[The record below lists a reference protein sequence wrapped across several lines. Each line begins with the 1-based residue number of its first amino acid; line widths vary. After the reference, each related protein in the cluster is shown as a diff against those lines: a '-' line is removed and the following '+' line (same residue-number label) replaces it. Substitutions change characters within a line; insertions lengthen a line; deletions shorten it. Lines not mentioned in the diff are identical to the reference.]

1 MQADIERLLARLL
14 TDIELRERF
23 IADPVGIAIA
33 AGLSAQET
41 ETIARVSVQDLRVAG
56 HSYARKRDAV
66 RNGMRKTWILR
77 WFRAQHS

>member
-14 TDIELRERF
+14 TDSERRERF
-23 IADPVGIAIA
+23 IADPVGTAIA

-56 HSYARKRDAV
+56 RSYARKRDAA
-66 RNGMRKTWILR
+66 RLR
-77 WFRAQHS
+77 